1 MDKAKKIKLIDKLR
15 EIFIIVNKLSISSG
29 ELISN
34 DDLKEIV
41 SKKDFNDLV
50 KMLKTLDKYCVM
62 VDDLVFQLEM
72 DLTGAKV
79 IDKTN

>member
-41 SKKDFNDLV
+41 SKKDFNDLT

>member
-41 SKKDFNDLV
+41 SKKDFNDLA